1 MRRSMLVMA
10 MAAAAL
16 AIVSAGGPAYAGENA
31 NGSISVAP
39 STVRAGG
46 TVLIS
51 GSLSTTLCPVADD
64 AIPVS
69 TDLLF
74 PPDGFG
80 PATARGPSGRLAVS
94 YRVPTSTPAGEYVI
108 GLRCG
113 GGNVG
118 GGTTPRGAKVPAGGP
133 PPPAGGAP
141 PPTPPAPGG

>member
-80 PATARGPSGRLAVS
+80 PATARGPSGRFAVS

-113 GGNVG
+113 GGD
-118 GGTTPRGAKVPAGGP
+118 RGVRPAQQGSQR
-133 PPPAGGAP
+133 PAGAP
-141 PPTPPAPGG
+141 PRTA